1 MKENKYVVM
10 GQDVKS
16 MLNMVSGAYAIPLI
30 DQLFSEKKDVS
41 DMEDIYFALVTL
53 KEDRRITEAM
63 NMVRG
68 LFGIAGMEYPDLV
81 AAIESGG
88 AEREIFL
95 SEFLEDFYE
104 IIDERRI
111 ICE

>member
-1 MKENKYVVM
+1 MRENKNVVM
-10 GQDVKS
+10 GKDVTS

-30 DQLFSEKKDVS
+30 DQLFCEKKDVS
-41 DMEDIYFALVTL
+41 DMEGIYFALATL
-53 KEDRRITEAM
+53 KEDGRITEAM

-81 AAIESGG
+81 AAIEGGG
-88 AEREIFL
+88 AKREIFL

-104 IIDERRI
+104 MIDERRI